1 MGVVMTDFYSR
12 DRNKAFDEVKE
23 NLYEYLKE
31 IEECIS
37 EYDPS
42 DPDFEDT
49 YAEGY
54 YDRLVCEH
62 RFLRNMLDKMER
74 S

>member
-1 MGVVMTDFYSR
+1 MTEFFSR
-12 DRNKAFDEVKE
+12 DRNKAFDE
-23 NLYEYLKE
+23 LKE
-31 IEECIS
+31 ELYQYLNEIEKNLW

-54 YDRLVCEH
+54 YDRLVCEQS
-62 RFLRNMLDKMER
+62 FLRNMLDKMER